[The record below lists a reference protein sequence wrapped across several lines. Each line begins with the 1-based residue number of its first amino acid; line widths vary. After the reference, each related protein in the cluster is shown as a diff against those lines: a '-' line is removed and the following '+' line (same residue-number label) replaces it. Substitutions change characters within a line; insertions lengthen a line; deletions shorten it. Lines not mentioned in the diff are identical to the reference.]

1 MKDNMKS
8 VLVNGFRIYIGQR
21 EALINYALNSR
32 RILLALNTKKI
43 YSQNPLIK
51 KLSQEE
57 IGYPDG
63 IGAVWACQRKGFFD
77 ARKIPGSE
85 LWIDIIRLSEGVKSI
100 YIIGATQN
108 VIEVTVLKL
117 KKQFP
122 KINIVGFRN
131 GFLEDGDKEEL
142 FRTISR
148 LKPEII
154 FVAQGSPRQEY
165 LMQELKQ
172 YHPALYMGLGGSLDV
187 YTGRIRRA
195 PKILQRAGLEWLYRT
210 LKEPKRI
217 RGQLVFIPYLIKL
230 IFNKL

>member
-1 MKDNMKS
+1 MKDSLNS
-8 VLVNGFRIYIGQR
+8 VFVSGFKIHVGHR
-21 EALINYALNSR
+21 EALMSYALKTKG
-32 RILLALNTKKI
+32 ILLALNTEKI

-51 KLSQEE
+51 KLAQKE

-63 IGAVWACQRKGFFD
+63 IGAVWACKRKGFMD

-85 LWIDIIRLSEGVKSI
+85 LWLDIIRFSEGKKSI
-100 YIIGATQN
+100 YIIGSTQN
-108 VIEVTVLKL
+108 VIDATVLKL

-131 GFLEDGDKEEL
+131 GFLQEGDKEEL
-142 FRTISR
+142 ISKISL

-165 LMQELKQ
+165 LMKELKEN
-172 YHPALYMGLGGSLDV
+172 HLALYMGLGGSLDV

-195 PKILQRAGLEWLYRT
+195 PKIFQRAGLEWLYRS

-217 RGQLVFIPYLIKL
+217 RGQLVFIPYLFKL